1 MCVDL
6 GVEKYLRH
14 ILTAS
19 VSHWNKKQED
29 QLRVGLDMLEK
40 KWLLYTVSEWI
51 NLGMDEHAGSAKGS
65 FEGCDHNLKWGLW
78 ILERKGR

>member
-6 GVEKYLRH
+6 GVEKYLRN
-14 ILTAS
+14 ILTAC
-19 VSHWNKKQED
+19 VSHWNKKQRD

-40 KWLLYTVSEWI
+40 KWLFCTVHEWI
-51 NLGMDEHAGSAKGS
+51 NLGMDEHADSAKG
-65 FEGCDHNLKWGLW
+65 LKWGLW